1 MIHGKRKLVLV
12 ALSLLL
18 LLANPA
24 GFCAG
29 NMTSASGG
37 HPCCP
42 KAPSVKS
49 SCLCIDRQSAA
60 PAVTVSVEAADTIV
74 VYFQP
79 QPSSVELPVVAQ
91 ETPPDRAVVFHQ
103 LLI

>member
-1 MIHGKRKLVLV
+1 MLV
-12 ALSLLL
+12 ALSLFL

-29 NMTSASGG
+29 NMTSRTGG

-42 KAPSVKS
+42 KAPAAKA
-49 SCLCIDRQSAA
+49 SCLCIDRQPAA
-60 PAVTVSVEAADTIV
+60 PAVSVPLVATAITVE
-74 VYFQP
+74 YFQP
-79 QPSSVELPVVAQ
+79 EPARTELSAKTS
-91 ETPPDRAVVFHQ
+91 ETPPDRAIVFHQ

>member
-1 MIHGKRKLVLV
+1 MLLAKWKFVLAV
-12 ALSLLL
+12 LSIVL

-29 NMTSASGG
+29 NMTSTSGG

-42 KAPSVKS
+42 KAPSAKA
-49 SCLCIDRQSAA
+49 SCLCIDRQPAAPSVIVVAEIAPLVAEYVAA
-60 PAVTVSVEAADTIV
+60 PAVSLEMATPAIEA
-74 VYFQP
+74 
-79 QPSSVELPVVAQ
+79 
-91 ETPPDRAVVFHQ
+91 PPGRAVTFHQ